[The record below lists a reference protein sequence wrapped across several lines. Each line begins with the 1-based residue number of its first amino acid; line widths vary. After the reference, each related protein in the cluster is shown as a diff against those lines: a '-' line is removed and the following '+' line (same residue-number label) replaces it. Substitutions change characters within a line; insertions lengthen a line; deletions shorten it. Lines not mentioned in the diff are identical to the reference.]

1 MRPQL
6 QNHWRPTQNDPKTTS
21 KLEVLL
27 ALAFLSISY
36 RYRHGTVKL
45 ARMTYGTGLHSESLY
60 TKESSES
67 SLSVSCCNAAT
78 FPAHGFTIG
87 RFKILYLS
95 SFARILVLSVSEHSM
110 RSILVQNE
118 HLQAEA
124 LEAIANAAT

>member
-1 MRPQL
+1 
-6 QNHWRPTQNDPKTTS
+6 
-21 KLEVLL
+21 
-27 ALAFLSISY
+27 
-36 RYRHGTVKL
+36 
-45 ARMTYGTGLHSESLY
+45 MTYGTGLPSESLY

-67 SLSVSCCNAAT
+67 SLSVSCSNAAT
-78 FPAHGFTIG
+78 CPAHGFTIE